1 MQIHHRW
8 DHSTIARTNRRE
20 NSTERRSMIQ
30 MKVFEIFCFQKR
42 DHMFFYCRFVVRCSH
57 NASFFQ
63 FHSPHFVAFCP
74 VHSIVCRTRRNVY
87 FPLHWANRKSI
98 SFHFVRL
105 LVSVRISKTHLLVFS
120 LVRLL
125 YMSCQPH
132 HKITQIP
139 FLA

>member
-8 DHSTIARTNRRE
+8 DHSAIARTNRRE

-30 MKVFEIFCFQKR
+30 MKVFEIFCFRKR

-87 FPLHWANRKSI
+87 FPLHRANRKSI

-105 LVSVRISKTHLLVFS
+105 LVSVRISRTHLLVFS